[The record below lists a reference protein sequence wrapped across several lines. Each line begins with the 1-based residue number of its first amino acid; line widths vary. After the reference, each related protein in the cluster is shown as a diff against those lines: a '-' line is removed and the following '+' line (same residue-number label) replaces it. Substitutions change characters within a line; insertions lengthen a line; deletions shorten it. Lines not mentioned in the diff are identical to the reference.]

1 MEKIS
6 LKLYEFYN
14 LDSELN
20 GVANQQTGEKISAG
34 LLAEK
39 LKLTDKYWLTE
50 LSKKVATEKT
60 AVESLKE
67 DLIKKHGE
75 ADETGNI
82 SIPMYINIVKDEEGN
97 IVSGENNPKFIE
109 FQNEFNT
116 LLQEEKELEYKA
128 VKLSALDSIES
139 DSNYPTFFKLVVADE
154 QAQ

>member
-14 LDSELN
+14 LESELN
-20 GVANQQTGEKISAG
+20 GVTNQQTGEKISAG

-50 LSKKVATEKT
+50 LSKKVAAEK
-60 AVESLKE
+60 AGVESLKE
-67 DLIKKHGE
+67 ELIKKHGE

-82 SIPMYINIVKDEEGN
+82 SIPMYIDIVKDEEGN
-97 IVSGENNPKFIE
+97 IVDGKNNPKFIE

-154 QAQ
+154 QA

>member
-14 LDSELN
+14 LESELN
-20 GVANQQTGEKISAG
+20 GVTNQQTGEKISSG

-39 LKLTDKYWLTE
+39 LKLTTKYWLTE
-50 LSKKVATEKT
+50 LAKKVAAEKST
-60 AVESLKE
+60 VETLKE
-67 DLIKKHGE
+67 ELIKKHGE
-75 ADETGNI
+75 TDETGNI
-82 SIPMYINIVKDEEGN
+82 SIPMYINIVKDENDN

-128 VKLSALDSIES
+128 INLNELESIES
-139 DSNYPTFFKLVVADE
+139 DSNYPTFFKLVTVNE
-154 QAQ
+154 QA

>member
-6 LKLYEFYN
+6 LKLFEFYN

-20 GVANQQTGEKISAG
+20 GIIDQQTGDKKSQG

-39 LKLTDKYWLTE
+39 LKLTTKYWLTE

-60 AVESLKE
+60 SVETLKE

-82 SIPMYINIVKDEEGN
+82 SIPMYINIVKDENDN
-97 IVSGENNPKFIE
+97 IVGGEANPKFIE
-109 FQNEFNT
+109 FQNEFNA
-116 LLQEEKELEYKA
+116 LLQEEKELEYKP
-128 VKLSALDSIES
+128 VALAELENIES
-139 DSNYPTFFKLVVADE
+139 DGNYPTFFKLVEVGE
-154 QAQ
+154 

>member
-14 LDSELN
+14 LESELN
-20 GVANQQTGEKISAG
+20 GVTNQQTGEKISAG

-50 LSKKVATEKT
+50 LAKKVAAEK
-60 AVESLKE
+60 AGVESLKE

-82 SIPMYINIVKDEEGN
+82 SIPMYIDIVKDEEGN
-97 IVSGENNPKFIE
+97 IVDGKNNPKFIE
-109 FQNEFNT
+109 FQNEFNL
-116 LLQEEKELEYKA
+116 LLQEEKELEYKPFQ
-128 VKLSALDSIES
+128 LSALENIES
-139 DSNYPTFFKLVVADE
+139 DGNYPTFFKLIEVGE
-154 QAQ
+154 

>member
-20 GVANQQTGEKISAG
+20 GVTNPQTGEKSTAG

-39 LKLTDKYWLTE
+39 LKLTTKYWLTE
-50 LSKKVATEKT
+50 LSKKVAAEK
-60 AVESLKE
+60 AGVESLKE

-75 ADETGNI
+75 TDETGNI
-82 SIPMYINIVKDEEGN
+82 SIPMYIDIVKDEEGN
-97 IVSGENNPKFIE
+97 IVDGKNNPKFIE

-116 LLQEEKELEYKA
+116 LLQEEKEVEYKP
-128 VKLSALDSIES
+128 VTLNELESIES
-139 DSNYPTFFKLVVADE
+139 EGNYPTFFKLVKVDA
-154 QAQ
+154 